1 MEYICFNLQIHP
13 INLDG
18 TFVYCNAIGISQQG
32 RILVTTHSRHVPK
45 GGGQGGHMP
54 PQILADQK
62 ALPAAVACR
71 ITVRPPRFLDFGTC
85 LKHEERYKHREGKK

>member
-62 ALPAAVACR
+62 APPAAAAAPHYYVPPQIFRLWTMPGRYSDPKACN
-71 ITVRPPRFLDFGTC
+71 G
-85 LKHEERYKHREGKK
+85 